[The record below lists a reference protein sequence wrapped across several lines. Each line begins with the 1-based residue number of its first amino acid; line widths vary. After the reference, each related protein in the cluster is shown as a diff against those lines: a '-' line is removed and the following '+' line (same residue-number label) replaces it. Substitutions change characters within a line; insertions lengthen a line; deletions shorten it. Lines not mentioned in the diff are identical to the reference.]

1 MWGRRKNGAKSGGL
15 GAFLDDGSEIEG
27 QYTCAG
33 TVVVNAKIR
42 GELVAKDTLI
52 VGERGIVEA
61 SIRAVRIVVRGKVAG
76 NVTASERVELKDG
89 ARVTGDIEAPII
101 VMDAG
106 AVLDGRCRMTKEK
119 APDTTLALVVPLKA

>member
-1 MWGRRKNGAKSGGL
+1 MWGRRKSEVKSRGL

-27 QYTCAG
+27 KYTCAG
-33 TVVVNAKIR
+33 TVVVNARIR
-42 GELVAKDTLI
+42 GEVVAKDTLV

-61 SIRAVRIVVRGKVAG
+61 SVRAVRIVVRGKVAG
-76 NVTASERVELKDG
+76 NVIASERVELKDG
-89 ARVTGDIEAPII
+89 ARVTGDVEAPVI

-119 APDTTLALVVPLKA
+119 APDAPLALVVPLKG